1 MDLGPSPAIIDTIGA
16 PVNGPWLFHMAP
28 FMLQFAGK
36 QTNAKEDNVTPIPRT
51 TRIPWAPLFIIA
63 GVLISTLAWMSL
75 PLATGA
81 ARSLL
86 YGLMISG
93 AAVALIGAFIGLVA
107 HMRTAR
113 GLRINGPG
121 RLPLTLALLGA
132 LLAAVALSILPLSG
146 VLAWVGNGLF
156 VLCLAAAVWLGLRL
170 ARNGSPAQYRQALHA
185 LQEGEE
191 QRALS
196 LLMDLEQERPDF
208 AGTYVLRA
216 AILRGRG
223 DHAAA
228 LEQARQLVAQRPE
241 LYHGHAEM
249 GLTLLAEDNPKAA
262 RQALEQAVT
271 IAPNLAEGHF
281 NLGMACA
288 ESGDPKCAIKH
299 LAQALRQGLH
309 DDVAELLARYFLI
322 RSFAAL
328 GLDARAQRERRRLRR
343 RRAVLRAWQAELAEK
358 SSRAASRNQRLA
370 QAIAQEIDRAEV

>member
-1 MDLGPSPAIIDTIGA
+1 MTST
-16 PVNGPWLFHMAP
+16 
-28 FMLQFAGK
+28 
-36 QTNAKEDNVTPIPRT
+36 PRT
-51 TRIPWAPLFIIA
+51 TRVPWAPMLIIA

-75 PLATGA
+75 PLATDA
-81 ARSLL
+81 ARSMLR
-86 YGLMISG
+86 GLMISG
-93 AAVALIGAFIGLVA
+93 AALALIGAFVGLVA
-107 HMRTAR
+107 HVRAAR

-121 RLPLTLALLGA
+121 RMPLTLALVGA
-132 LLAAVALSILPLSG
+132 LFAAVALSLLPLSG

-156 VLCLAAAVWLGLRL
+156 ALCLAVALWLGLRL

-185 LQEGEE
+185 LREGEE

-208 AGTYVLRA
+208 AGTYILRS

-249 GLTLLAEDNPKAA
+249 GLTLLAEDKAKAA
-262 RQALEQAVT
+262 RQALERAVA
-271 IAPNLAEGHF
+271 IAPNLAEGRF

-288 ESGDPKCAIKH
+288 ESGDPICAIEH

-309 DDVAELLARYFLI
+309 DDVAELLARYFLML
-322 RSFAAL
+322 SFATL
-328 GLDARAQRERRRLRR
+328 GFDARAQRERRRLRR

-358 SSRAASRNQRLA
+358 PGRAASRNQRLA
-370 QAIAQEIDRAEV
+370 QAIAQEIDRTEI